1 MENTLDLVEEGA
13 ISRAKS
19 YMSIVLLA
27 PIPDSRPY
35 CVGMY
40 SVTKGTDSFALS
52 TAHREVVNAVK
63 EAGLHV
69 VTLPGG
75 GDVTLRS
82 LQWGFYTCQR
92 YNWFTKLI
100 VPLDLFYDFNGEYP
114 IFGLQDPFHV
124 LKQLRNNVKR
134 LETRCLSLGKDKT
147 MEKESMI
154 RWDLVYDLFE
164 LHKEVMLHSSLSAVN
179 VTDKQ
184 DPSLVIDISRL
195 YELFLFH
202 GYTALG
208 LFFKATHF
216 IAEAFLDKELDPL
229 YERVY
234 KVWWAKTF
242 FSTWGT
248 NSSYKGQHIT
258 DQTFKDM
265 ICACD
270 DMILYITLLIKK
282 YPDSVLTTELLGS
295 DQNEQLFAF
304 IRTSYAGGRSRN
316 LDAAT
321 LAFGTEKKNV
331 RSELSLPDDRSVVAH
346 TRERTLMRP
355 TVPSPAVKKSSISV
369 KNTSEQ
375 DPIVWTGKM
384 VEIHEL
390 VKSMNK
396 GSKDCIQEEKQ
407 YRFPVF
413 LRELDP
419 EERTGKRIE
428 DIDSIDECCYE
439 HDEEELEEEPP
450 SVDFDDQDDSNT
462 ISTKL
467 YGTLNFKTAENLL
480 LNGGRSTISA
490 KSRRSRF
497 EGDAFGISSDIKL
510 YLQPDCEC
518 TGSTHVKIGDIITLS
533 EVLPLKKQP
542 KKVTGEVRYISYKN
556 CPLTFFCPKHS
567 LVAGIPNIWVY
578 NKNEYIRCSFN

>member
-27 PIPDSRPY
+27 LIPDSRPY

-52 TAHREVVNAVK
+52 TAHREVVNADK

-69 VTLPGG
+69 VTLPGD

-92 YNWFTKLI
+92 YNWFTELI
-100 VPLDLFYDFNGEYP
+100 VPLDLFYDSNGDYP

-124 LKQLRNNVKR
+124 LKKLRNNVKR
-134 LETRCLSLGKDKT
+134 LETCCLSLGTDKT

-164 LHKEVMLHSSLSAVN
+164 SHKEVMLHSSLSAVN

-184 DPSLVIDISRL
+184 DPSFVIDLSRL

-216 IAEAFLDKELDPL
+216 IAEAFLDKELDP
-229 YERVY
+229 YERVD

-242 FSTWGT
+242 FSTWGA

-258 DQTFKDM
+258 DQTFKDL

-270 DMILYITLLIKK
+270 GMILYITLLIKK

-304 IRTSYAGGRSRN
+304 IYSYFVCWRQ
-316 LDAAT
+316 
-321 LAFGTEKKNV
+321 
-331 RSELSLPDDRSVVAH
+331 
-346 TRERTLMRP
+346 
-355 TVPSPAVKKSSISV
+355 I
-369 KNTSEQ
+369 
-375 DPIVWTGKM
+375 
-384 VEIHEL
+384 
-390 VKSMNK
+390 
-396 GSKDCIQEEKQ
+396 
-407 YRFPVF
+407 
-413 LRELDP
+413 
-419 EERTGKRIE
+419 
-428 DIDSIDECCYE
+428 
-439 HDEEELEEEPP
+439 
-450 SVDFDDQDDSNT
+450 
-462 ISTKL
+462 
-467 YGTLNFKTAENLL
+467 
-480 LNGGRSTISA
+480 
-490 KSRRSRF
+490 
-497 EGDAFGISSDIKL
+497 
-510 YLQPDCEC
+510 
-518 TGSTHVKIGDIITLS
+518 
-533 EVLPLKKQP
+533 
-542 KKVTGEVRYISYKN
+542 
-556 CPLTFFCPKHS
+556 
-567 LVAGIPNIWVY
+567 
-578 NKNEYIRCSFN
+578 

>member
-1 MENTLDLVEEGA
+1 
-13 ISRAKS
+13 
-19 YMSIVLLA
+19 MSIVLLA
-27 PIPDSRPY
+27 LIPDSRPY

-69 VTLPGG
+69 VTLPGD

-92 YNWFTKLI
+92 YNWFTELI
-100 VPLDLFYDFNGEYP
+100 VPLDLFYDSNGEYP
-114 IFGLQDPFHV
+114 IFGLQDPLHV
-124 LKQLRNNVKR
+124 LKKLRNNVKR
-134 LETRCLSLGKDKT
+134 LETRCLSLGKAKT

-164 LHKEVMLHSSLSAVN
+164 SHKEVMLHSSLSAVN

-216 IAEAFLDKELDPL
+216 IAEAFLDKELDP

-242 FSTWGT
+242 FSTWGA
-248 NSSYKGQHIT
+248 NASYKGQHIT
-258 DQTFKDM
+258 DQTFKDL

-270 DMILYITLLIKK
+270 GMILYIMLLIKK

-295 DQNEQLFAF
+295 DHNEQLFAF

-321 LAFGTEKKNV
+321 LAFGTEKKKCV
-331 RSELSLPDDRSVVAH
+331 
-346 TRERTLMRP
+346 
-355 TVPSPAVKKSSISV
+355 
-369 KNTSEQ
+369 Q
-375 DPIVWTGKM
+375 
-384 VEIHEL
+384 
-390 VKSMNK
+390 
-396 GSKDCIQEEKQ
+396 
-407 YRFPVF
+407 
-413 LRELDP
+413 
-419 EERTGKRIE
+419 
-428 DIDSIDECCYE
+428 
-439 HDEEELEEEPP
+439 
-450 SVDFDDQDDSNT
+450 
-462 ISTKL
+462 
-467 YGTLNFKTAENLL
+467 
-480 LNGGRSTISA
+480 
-490 KSRRSRF
+490 
-497 EGDAFGISSDIKL
+497 
-510 YLQPDCEC
+510 
-518 TGSTHVKIGDIITLS
+518 
-533 EVLPLKKQP
+533 
-542 KKVTGEVRYISYKN
+542 
-556 CPLTFFCPKHS
+556 
-567 LVAGIPNIWVY
+567 
-578 NKNEYIRCSFN
+578 